1 MLKPRLIFLHFL
13 LVFTLQPVLAQ
24 FTATSSP
31 FVPAPSDSL
40 RVTLLE
46 AEQLFQERNLPLLA
60 QKTAIEASR
69 AAVIQARLFENPVL
83 SVDQGVY
90 NPTNSRY
97 FDLSKQGQTYVQV
110 DQLFYLAG
118 KRNKRV
124 QVEQLNTQLTEQAYF
139 DLLRTLRFAL
149 RTSFIELHYKMQGYQ
164 VLQERTQAVQRLVTA
179 LDQQYKKG
187 NIPLKEIT
195 RLKALLFQLGNQQ
208 LSLLNE
214 IQEEQAELRL
224 LTGTPATT
232 TLVPLV
238 EETALQPITGN
249 QLNFTQLLETAQENR
264 FDLKSAETD
273 VQLQQANLKL
283 QKALAVPDLTVG
295 ANYDRQS
302 NFIRDYVGLNLSVP
316 LPLWN
321 RNQGN
326 IKMAQHEVERSQQLL
341 TQQQRVVENE
351 VMQAYLKAQEAQK
364 FYASFDPNFRQDFD
378 RLLEGVTSSFVR
390 RNISLIEFLDYYE
403 TYTDSITQ
411 LLELSTNRLRTLEE
425 INFTVGKPVISY

>member
-13 LVFTLQPVLAQ
+13 LAFTLQPALAQ
-24 FTATSSP
+24 RSP
-31 FVPAPSDSL
+31 NSPSTLSAPLDSL
-40 RVTLLE
+40 QITLPE
-46 AEQLFQERNLPLLA
+46 AERFFQERNLPLLA

-69 AAVIQARLFENPVL
+69 AAIIQARLFENPTL
-83 SVDQGVY
+83 SLDQGTY
-90 NPTNSRY
+90 NPTNGRY
-97 FDLSKQGQTYVQV
+97 FDISQQGQTYVQL

-118 KRNKRV
+118 KRKKRV

-139 DLLRTLRFAL
+139 DLLRTLRFEL
-149 RTSFIELHYKMQGYQ
+149 RTSFIELHYKLQGFK
-164 VLQERTQAVQRLVTA
+164 VLQERTQTVQRLVTA
-179 LDQQYKKG
+179 LDAQYRKG

-214 IQEEQAELRL
+214 IQEEQADLRL
-224 LTGTPATT
+224 LTRTPATT
-232 TLVPLV
+232 VLVPV
-238 EETALQPITGN
+238 VDEGALN
-249 QLNFTQLLETAQENR
+249 NLNGDQFSYAQLLETAQENR
-264 FDLKSAETD
+264 YDLKAAETE
-273 VQLQQANLKL
+273 VRLQESNLKL
-283 QKALAVPDLTVG
+283 QKALAMPDLMVG

-302 NFIRDYVGLNLSVP
+302 NFIRDYVGLNVSMP

-326 IKMAQHEVERSQQLL
+326 IKMARHEIERSQQLL
-341 TQQQRVVENE
+341 SQQQLVVENE
-351 VMQAYLKAQEAQK
+351 VMQAYQKAQEAQK

-425 INFTVGKPVISY
+425 INFAVGKPVITY

>member
-1 MLKPRLIFLHFL
+1 MLKPKLIFLHFL
-13 LVFTLQPVLAQ
+13 LAFTLQPVLAQ
-24 FTATSSP
+24 RTLTPANQTFAT
-31 FVPAPSDSL
+31 SDSL
-40 RVTLLE
+40 RLTLSE
-46 AEQLFQERNLPLLA
+46 AEQLFQERNIPLLA
-60 QKTAIEASR
+60 QKSAIEASR
-69 AAVIQARLFENPVL
+69 AAIIQARLFENPTL
-83 SVDQGVY
+83 SIDQGIY

-97 FDLSKQGQTYVQV
+97 FDLSKQGQTYMQV

-149 RTSFIELHYKMQGYQ
+149 RTSFIELHYKLQGYQ

-179 LDQQYKKG
+179 LDGQYKKG

-195 RLKALLFQLGNQQ
+195 RLKALSFQLGNQQ

-224 LTGTPATT
+224 LTGTPAKTAM
-232 TLVPLV
+232 VPV
-238 EETALQPITGN
+238 VDETALTHTKGD
-249 QLNFTQLLETAQENR
+249 QLSYLQLLETAQENR

-283 QKALAVPDLTVG
+283 QKALAVPDLMVG

-302 NFIRDYVGLNLSVP
+302 NFIRDYVGLNLSMP

-326 IKMAQHEVERSQQLL
+326 IKMAKHEIERSQQLL
-341 TQQQRVVENE
+341 TQQQLIVENE
-351 VMQAYLKAQEAQK
+351 VMQAYQKAQEAQK

-425 INFTVGKPVISY
+425 INFAVGKPVITY

>member
-13 LVFTLQPVLAQ
+13 LAFTLQPVYAQ
-24 FTATSSP
+24 ITSTPTLLITAPT
-31 FVPAPSDSL
+31 DSL
-40 RVTLLE
+40 RLTLSE

-69 AAVIQARLFENPVL
+69 AAIIQAKLFENPVL
-83 SVDQGVY
+83 SIDQGIY
-90 NPTNSRY
+90 NPTNGRY
-97 FDLSKQGQTYVQV
+97 FDVTKQGQTYVQL

-149 RTSFIELHYKMQGYQ
+149 RTSFIELHYKLQGYK

-179 LDQQYKKG
+179 LDGQYRKG

-214 IQEEQAELRL
+214 IQEEQVELRL
-224 LTGTPATT
+224 LTNTPATT
-232 TLVPLV
+232 TLVPV
-238 EETALQPITGN
+238 VNEEALTNIEED
-249 QLNFTQLLETAQENR
+249 QLSYTHLLETAQENR
-264 FDLKSAETD
+264 YDLKAAETD

-283 QKALAVPDLTVG
+283 QKALAVPDLTLG

-302 NFIRDYVGLNLSVP
+302 NFIRDYVGLNVSVP

-326 IKMAQHEVERSQQLL
+326 IKMARHEVDRSQQLL
-341 TQQQRVVENE
+341 SQQQLVVENE
-351 VMQAYLKAQEAQK
+351 VMQAYRKAQEAQK

-425 INFTVGKPVISY
+425 INFVVGKPVITY

>member
-1 MLKPRLIFLHFL
+1 MFTPKL
-13 LVFTLQPVLAQ
+13 LLLQVLLAFFFQPLFAQSSVPTALPV
-24 FTATSSP
+24 TAPT
-31 FVPAPSDSL
+31 DSL
-40 RVTLLE
+40 RLTISE
-46 AEQLFQERNLPLLA
+46 AEQFFQERNLPLLA

-69 AAVIQARLFENPVL
+69 AAIIQAKLFENPVL
-83 SVDQGVY
+83 SVDQGIY
-90 NPTNSRY
+90 NPTIGRY
-97 FDLSKQGQTYVQV
+97 FDVTKQGQTYVQL

-149 RTSFIELHYKMQGYQ
+149 RTSFIELHYKMQGYN
-164 VLQERTQAVQRLVTA
+164 VLQERTKAVQQLVTA
-179 LDQQYKKG
+179 LDGQYKKG
-187 NIPLKEIT
+187 NFPLKEIT

-224 LTGTPATT
+224 LTSTPATT
-232 TLVPLV
+232 TLVPVVNEQTL
-238 EETALQPITGN
+238 TNIKGD
-249 QLNFTQLLETAQENR
+249 QLSYAHLLETAQENR
-264 FDLKSAETD
+264 YDLKAAETD

-302 NFIRDYVGLNLSVP
+302 NFIRDYVGLNVSVP

-326 IKMAQHEVERSQQLL
+326 IKMARHEVDRSQQLL
-341 TQQQRVVENE
+341 SQQQLVVENE
-351 VMQAYLKAQEAQK
+351 VMQAYQKAQEAQK

-378 RLLEGVTSSFVR
+378 RLLEGVTTSFVR

-425 INFTVGKPVISY
+425 INFAVGKPFITY

>member
-1 MLKPRLIFLHFL
+1 MLKPKLIFLHFL
-13 LVFTLQPVLAQ
+13 LAFTLQPVYAHITSKPT
-24 FTATSSP
+24 FPITAK
-31 FVPAPSDSL
+31 SDSL
-40 RVTLLE
+40 RLTLSE
-46 AEQLFQERNLPLLA
+46 AELLFQERSLPLLA

-69 AAVIQARLFENPVL
+69 AAIIQAKLFENPVL
-83 SVDQGVY
+83 SLDQGVY
-90 NPTNSRY
+90 NPTNGRY
-97 FDLSKQGQTYVQV
+97 FDVTKQGQTYVQL

-149 RTSFIELHYKMQGYQ
+149 RTSFIELHYKLQGYK

-179 LDQQYKKG
+179 LDGQYRKG

-214 IQEEQAELRL
+214 IQKEQAELRL
-224 LTGTPATT
+224 LTSTPATT
-232 TLVPLV
+232 TLVPV
-238 EETALQPITGN
+238 VNEAALN
-249 QLNFTQLLETAQENR
+249 NLNGTELSFAQLLETAQENR
-264 FDLKSAETD
+264 YDLKAAETD
-273 VQLQQANLKL
+273 VHLQQANLKL

-302 NFIRDYVGLNLSVP
+302 NFIRDYVGLNVSVP

-326 IKMAQHEVERSQQLL
+326 IKMARHEVDRSQQLL
-341 TQQQRVVENE
+341 SQQQLVVENE
-351 VMQAYLKAQEAQK
+351 VMQAYQKAQEAQK

-425 INFTVGKPVISY
+425 INFAVGKPVISY